1 MCGRYTHESSFP
13 LHSQAAIC
21 QRNETGAV
29 MFTFSSV
36 YRPLSQFHFMFADV
50 ICSHHFSMSP
60 RMWQQEANWSS
71 GTRKKAELVLF
82 TNGRL
87 RNRPS

>member
-1 MCGRYTHESSFP
+1 MKNAPHFACVFP
-13 LHSQAAIC
+13 LLSQATIC

-36 YRPLSQFHFMFADV
+36 YRPLSRFHFMFADV
-50 ICSHHFSMSP
+50 ICSHHFSMSH
-60 RMWQQEANWSS
+60 MWQQEVNWSAE
-71 GTRKKAELVLF
+71 TRKKAALVLF

-87 RNRPS
+87 GNQPS